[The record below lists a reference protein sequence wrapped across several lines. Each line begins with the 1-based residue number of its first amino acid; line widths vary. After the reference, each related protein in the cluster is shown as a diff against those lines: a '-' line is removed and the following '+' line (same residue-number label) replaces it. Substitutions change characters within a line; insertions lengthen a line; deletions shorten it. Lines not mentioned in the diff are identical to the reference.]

1 MNEKYILGTIY
12 WVFDENLKSFFPA
25 IFNMDNTKIKNLYT
39 NEIYDKITLKKNE
52 IVLDKDQKFLIFST
66 QQMLKKFMSFIF
78 TARLFKKLQREIV
91 NQNKKLNE
99 ILNKYCN
106 EQFVD
111 IDFIKKLDKYFKKQL
126 LAKLKQK
133 EAEERNKEKVK
144 KVMEQ
149 TQNF

>member
-25 IFNMDNTKIKNLYT
+25 ILNMDNTKIKNLYT
-39 NEIYDKITLKKNE
+39 NKIYDKITLKKNE

-66 QQMLKKFMSFIF
+66 QQMLKKFMYCVF
-78 TARLFKKLQREIV
+78 TLRLLKKLEKKIV
-91 NQNKKLNE
+91 NQNKKFNE
-99 ILNKYCN
+99 ILNEYCN

-126 LAKLKQK
+126 LEKLKEK
-133 EAEERNKEKVK
+133 KLEERNKEKVK
-144 KVMEQ
+144 KIMEQ